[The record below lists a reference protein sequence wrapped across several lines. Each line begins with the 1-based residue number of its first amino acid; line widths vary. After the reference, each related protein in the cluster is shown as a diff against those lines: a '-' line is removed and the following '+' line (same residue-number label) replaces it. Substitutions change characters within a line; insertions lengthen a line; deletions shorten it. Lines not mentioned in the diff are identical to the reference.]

1 MKKIVMSMLMLA
13 TVTGT
18 VVARDNSGSS
28 TSKSYAQTQDDWEKK
43 LRDDLKLTPDQA
55 PKYDAVTKEFKTKIE
70 ALKQDVTLTKEAM
83 KEKKMTLMKEKET
96 RLFEFLTTEQQAK
109 YKEWIDKKK
118 KDDGEKSGS

>member
-70 ALKQDVTLTKEAM
+70 ALKQDATLTKEAM

-96 RLFEFLTTEQQAK
+96 RLFEFLTPEQQAK

>member
-43 LRDDLKLTPDQA
+43 LRDDLKLTPEQA

-96 RLFEFLTTEQQAK
+96 RLFEFLTPEQQAK

>member
-13 TVTGT
+13 TITGT

-43 LRDDLKLTPDQA
+43 LRDDLKLTPEQA